1 LATRTTNGSAATVCP
16 VSRSQGVPAM
26 PGVVLP
32 FVPKA
37 VDLPSAIAAANQTA
51 QQLQAL
57 AGPVTNNLFPVGG
70 IPSPAQHN
78 AIDGVLNVSTRWVE
92 KSRQTADIRFYATN
106 PDGSFD
112 ENQWIDVRRIIYIKW
127 HDKVQGVDFIVQW
140 KYDRQLERGTKLLK
154 LNGNAVDATDPRTY
168 ASPFINMD

>member
-1 LATRTTNGSAATVCP
+1 MAPRSSNGTAPVCP
-16 VSRSQGVPAM
+16 VSRDQTVFAM

-51 QQLQAL
+51 RQLQAL
-57 AGPVTNNLFPVGG
+57 AGPVTNNLFPIGG
-70 IPSPAQHN
+70 PVAPPSG
-78 AIDGVLNVSTRWVE
+78 ITGVKKVSTRWVE

-106 PDGSFD
+106 SSGDYDKS
-112 ENQWIDVRRIIYIKW
+112 QWVDVRRIIYIKW
-127 HDKVQGVDFIVQW
+127 HDRVQGIDFIVQW
-140 KYDRQLERGTKLLK
+140 KYERQLERGTKLLK

-168 ASPFINMD
+168 ASPYINMD